1 MRRRERVNCA
11 TGGERRETALRS
23 EDFVYALVVLTPKL
37 RGLRC
42 VAERDR
48 ERRAVRVFQGER
60 KREKTLFFPLKI
72 TVYSLS
78 YQTRLKVSIPNCA
91 RRWAT
96 TGPKPKLLFHDSKCQ
111 PFFRTLTDAM
121 RVKGGTGGG
130 AKSSV
135 PPLPTPYMKWERVRP
150 LFFHPRPTAAPARPI
165 RSRFQEI
172 RNLLPLSV
180 RAHLPADLPA
190 SGFNPNRSDARRSPR
205 IS

>member
-48 ERRAVRVFQGER
+48 DRRAVRVFQGKR
-60 KREKTLFFPLKI
+60 KREKTLFFPLNKDHGLFLELSD
-72 TVYSLS
+72 TVKSFDTKL
-78 YQTRLKVSIPNCA
+78 R

-96 TGPKPKLLFHDSKCQ
+96 TGPKLLFHDSKCQ

-130 AKSSV
+130 AKSSA

-150 LFFHPRPTAAPARPI
+150 LVFHPNPTASPARPN
-165 RSRFQEI
+165 RSRFQG
-172 RNLLPLSV
+172 N
-180 RAHLPADLPA
+180 
-190 SGFNPNRSDARRSPR
+190 
-205 IS
+205 

>member
-48 ERRAVRVFQGER
+48 ERRAVRVFQGKR

-96 TGPKPKLLFHDSKCQ
+96 TGPKLPFNDSKCQ

-150 LFFHPRPTAAPARPI
+150 LVFHPRPTAAPARPI

>member
-48 ERRAVRVFQGER
+48 ERRAVRVFQGKR

-96 TGPKPKLLFHDSKCQ
+96 TGPKLLFHDSKCQ

>member
-48 ERRAVRVFQGER
+48 ERRAVRVFQGKR

-91 RRWAT
+91 RKGAT
-96 TGPKPKLLFHDSKCQ
+96 TGPKLLFHDSKCQ

-150 LFFHPRPTAAPARPI
+150 LVFHPRPTAAPARPI

>member
-48 ERRAVRVFQGER
+48 DRRAVRVFQGKR
-60 KREKTLFFPLKI
+60 KREKTLFFPLNKDHGLFLELSD
-72 TVYSLS
+72 TVKSFDTKL
-78 YQTRLKVSIPNCA
+78 R

-96 TGPKPKLLFHDSKCQ
+96 TGPKLLFHDSKCQ

-135 PPLPTPYMKWERVRP
+135 PPIPTPYMKWERVRP
-150 LFFHPRPTAAPARPI
+150 LVFHPRPTAAPARPI

>member
-48 ERRAVRVFQGER
+48 ERRAVRVFQGKR

-78 YQTRLKVSIPNCA
+78 YYQIRFKSFDTKLPQT
-91 RRWAT
+91 AT
-96 TGPKPKLLFHDSKCQ
+96 TGPKLLFHDSKCQ
-111 PFFRTLTDAM
+111 PLFRTLTDAM

-150 LFFHPRPTAAPARPI
+150 LVFHPRPTAAPARPI

-180 RAHLPADLPA
+180 RAHLPADRPA

>member
-48 ERRAVRVFQGER
+48 DRRAVRVFQGKR

-78 YQTRLKVSIPNCA
+78 YQMRFKSFDTKLRKKG
-91 RRWAT
+91 AT
-96 TGPKPKLLFHDSKCQ
+96 TGPKLLFHDSKCQ

-150 LFFHPRPTAAPARPI
+150 LVFHPRPTAAPARPI